1 MAHPLPPPSPL
12 TCDDRLDG
20 HAAWQRAP
28 RQAMETHEKP
38 MENVSHSAAHP
49 RDPADARPVRTRAPA
64 TAPGA
69 GRWPPAAAP
78 RRIRMPA
85 ALVAGGA
92 LRVPAG
98 WASGPPFPRP
108 AAAGVAAVA
117 ESSRGIWA
125 STRRSTSRRRVGVT
139 PTRRGRRPPSIREH
153 PSVRMTSPVPPQA
166 YPGGP
171 PRPGP
176 DRRSYQI
183 VSTKSS
189 SVIFRSRVTRGR
201 SSAIAVAPMK
211 RSHGSPSASRG
222 IR

>member
-1 MAHPLPPPSPL
+1 MGTPRGSERRASP
-12 TCDDRLDG
+12 
-20 HAAWQRAP
+20 W
-28 RQAMETHEKP
+28 KP

-69 GRWPPAAAP
+69 GRWPPAAAA

-117 ESSRGIWA
+117 ESSGGSGPAHDDRHLDAAWA
-125 STRRSTSRRRVGVT
+125 
-139 PTRRGRRPPSIREH
+139 
-153 PSVRMTSPVPPQA
+153 
-166 YPGGP
+166 
-171 PRPGP
+171 
-176 DRRSYQI
+176 
-183 VSTKSS
+183 
-189 SVIFRSRVTRGR
+189 
-201 SSAIAVAPMK
+201 
-211 RSHGSPSASRG
+211 
-222 IR
+222 